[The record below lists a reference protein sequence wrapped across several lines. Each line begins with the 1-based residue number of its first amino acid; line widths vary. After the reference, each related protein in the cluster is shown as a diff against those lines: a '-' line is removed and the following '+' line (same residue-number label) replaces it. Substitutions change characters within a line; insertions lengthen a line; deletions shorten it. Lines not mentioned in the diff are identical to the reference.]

1 MMNASSQAKPQLAF
15 ADAVD
20 NSGKAAWT
28 PQLTHKPHGL
38 VPLGFEP
45 PLEFELTP
53 EEREDPK
60 LANARRIKE
69 VKLRRHPYFYETRH
83 LPYPTSMFTI
93 ASPIKPR
100 SMEETPLTFVDTA
113 EKLEAMVEKLKE
125 AKEIA
130 VDLEHHSM
138 RSYYGFTCLMQI
150 STREEDWVVD
160 TLSLRAELREHKLGG
175 VLMDP
180 AIIKV
185 SRDCLA
191 GCCVR
196 LRSDSQVFHGSDSD
210 IIWLQQDFDIY
221 VVNLFDTYHA
231 TRVLGEWGVW
241 LFTTRALG

>member
-1 MMNASSQAKPQLAF
+1 M
-15 ADAVD
+15 
-20 NSGKAAWT
+20 
-28 PQLTHKPHGL
+28 
-38 VPLGFEP
+38 
-45 PLEFELTP
+45 
-53 EEREDPK
+53 
-60 LANARRIKE
+60 
-69 VKLRRHPYFYETRH
+69 
-83 LPYPTSMFTI
+83 
-93 ASPIKPR
+93 
-100 SMEETPLTFVDTA
+100 DTA

-191 GCCVR
+191 GMLCKAA
-196 LRSDSQVFHGSDSD
+196 F
-210 IIWLQQDFDIY
+210 
-221 VVNLFDTYHA
+221 
-231 TRVLGEWGVW
+231 
-241 LFTTRALG
+241 